1 MSMAYGETFRPLKEG
16 AVVTGTVVHIDREGV
31 LVDVGTKSDGLIPPN
46 ELSRD
51 PGAQDVVKI
60 GQIEAQTG
68 TLATY
73 GWMGYQGARLAIDE
87 INRAGGFKV
96 GAKTYKLE
104 LVSQDTRGNPQ
115 EALIQIKGL
124 LEQQRVKYV
133 FGPFLTNVFNG
144 IEPYATQNNGK
155 FLMMGG
161 ATAIHAMLGKPNHEY
176 LIRTWNWDAGA
187 SGFGQL
193 MVDYLK
199 QQGAKKTAMLFQN
212 DAFGKVAVDIYS
224 PIFQKAGIELQI
236 ELFEPGT
243 KDYSAPLAK
252 LAAGKPEFLFPGYT
266 DAVLYDIVR
275 QATETGLFKRF
286 FLVRGSMGPGLKN
299 KDLIDDY
306 IAYLPKYF
314 EEAEKKE
321 PKVKAFVA
329 AYKQFY
335 KTNEFPYD
343 QAPLCSSSCYDHVYM
358 LVEAMKKAGTV
369 DDPAAVK
376 KQLMSMT
383 YDGLWKIRFDEKGEA
398 VFNFDVVRLRKG
410 GAIEVTTVNPK

>member
-1 MSMAYGETFRPLKEG
+1 MTRRIAAVLG
-16 AVVTGTVVHIDREGV
+16 AAA
-31 LVDVGTKSDGLIPPN
+31 
-46 ELSRD
+46 LSVAVA
-51 PGAQDVVKI
+51 AQSQEVVKI
-60 GQIEAQTG
+60 GQVEAQTG

-73 GWMGYQGARLAIDE
+73 GWMGYQGAKLAIDE

-96 GAKTYKLE
+96 GNKTYKLE

-115 EALIQIKGL
+115 EELIQLKGL

-176 LIRTWNWDAGA
+176 LIRTWKWDAGP

-199 QQGAKKTAMLFQN
+199 KQGAKKTAMLFQN

-224 PIFQKAGIELQI
+224 PIFQKAGIDLQI

-252 LAAGKPEFLFPGYT
+252 LAAGKPDFLFPGYT

-286 FLVRGSMGPGLKN
+286 FLVRGSMAPGLKN

-329 AYKQFY
+329 AYKKFY
-335 KTNEFPYD
+335 NTNDFPYD

-369 DDPAAVK
+369 EDVAKVK
-376 KQLMSMT
+376 QALLSEN
-383 YDGLWKIRFDEKGEA
+383 YQGLWNIRFDNTGEA
-398 VFNFDVVRLRKG
+398 VFDFDVLHMRKG
-410 GAIEVTTVNPK
+410 GAITATRVNPH

>member
-1 MSMAYGETFRPLKEG
+1 MTRRIVAVLG
-16 AVVTGTVVHIDREGV
+16 AAAFSVSLTAQ
-31 LVDVGTKSDGLIPPN
+31 S
-46 ELSRD
+46 
-51 PGAQDVVKI
+51 QDVVRI

-73 GWMGYQGARLAIDE
+73 GWMGYQGAKLAIDE
-87 INRAGGFKV
+87 INRSGGFKV
-96 GAKTYKLE
+96 GNKAYKLE

-115 EALIQIKGL
+115 EALIQLKGL

-176 LIRTWNWDAGA
+176 LIRTWNWDAGQ

-199 QQGAKKTAMLFQN
+199 KQGAKKTAMLFQN

-224 PIFQKAGIELQI
+224 PIFKQAGIDLQI

-252 LAAGKPEFLFPGYT
+252 LAAGKPDFLFPGYT

-329 AYKQFY
+329 AYKQYY

-369 DDPAAVK
+369 DDVAKVK
-376 KQLMSMT
+376 QALLSEN
-383 YDGLWKIRFDEKGEA
+383 YRGLWNIRFDNTGEA
-398 VFNFDVVRLRKG
+398 VFDFDVLHMKKG
-410 GAIEVTTVNPK
+410 GAITATRVNPK